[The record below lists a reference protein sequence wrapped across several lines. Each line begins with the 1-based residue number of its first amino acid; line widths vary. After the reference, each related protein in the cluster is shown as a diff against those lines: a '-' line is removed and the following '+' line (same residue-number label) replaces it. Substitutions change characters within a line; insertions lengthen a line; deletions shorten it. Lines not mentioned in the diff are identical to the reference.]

1 MACTKPNGGL
11 PSGVHMLNKVEN
23 ASSSFRS
30 TGQSGVDILSIATA
44 VPENR
49 ISQTEAYERARRV
62 FPQLNRLDGLY
73 TNTGIEQRYSCLPT
87 DWYHERHGWEERTEA
102 FQRHALTLLE
112 TVAKQCVSD
121 ARLELADIDMMV
133 TNTITGLAIP

>member
-1 MACTKPNGGL
+1 
-11 PSGVHMLNKVEN
+11 MLTKVEN
-23 ASSSFRS
+23 AVSSF
-30 TGQSGVDILSIATA
+30 GNNGPIGVDILSTATA

-49 ISQTEAYERARRV
+49 IPQVEAYERARRV

-102 FQRHALTLLE
+102 FQRHALSLLE
-112 TVAKQCVSD
+112 TVAKKSIGD
-121 ARLELADIDMMV
+121 
-133 TNTITGLAIP
+133 